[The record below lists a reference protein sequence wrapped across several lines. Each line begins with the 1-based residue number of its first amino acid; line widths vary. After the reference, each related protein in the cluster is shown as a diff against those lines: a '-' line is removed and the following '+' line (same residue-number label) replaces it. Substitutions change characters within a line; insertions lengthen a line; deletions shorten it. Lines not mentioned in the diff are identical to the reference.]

1 VYRKPKSTQRENERQ
16 NAIMERTVK
25 ISTIIHG
32 PSKTT
37 FISDIYL
44 FGVVIFQLENYS
56 NTHKTDKSTFH
67 EKSVLTNPFSSLKAS
82 NTLKAGRFLLSPAG
96 FTHPFLTKFFDT
108 GNILSF
114 PF

>member
-1 VYRKPKSTQRENERQ
+1 VHRKPKSTQRENERQ
-16 NAIMERTVK
+16 NAIMEHTSK
-25 ISTIIHG
+25 YQLIIHG

-44 FGVVIFQLENYS
+44 FGVVIFQLENYF
-56 NTHKTDKSTFH
+56 NTHKTDKSIFH
-67 EKSVLTNPFSSLKAS
+67 EKSVLTNTFSSLKAS

-108 GNILSF
+108 GKVLSF